1 MSDNALNHRAKRRT
15 TVYISQDVL
24 EFLTLRRA
32 RGAGSVSQQLEALAR
47 QEMPR
52 RTSREDLA
60 RLEAQHA
67 EGYAKHPVEVGEF
80 DVWEHEQDWGDG

>member
-1 MSDNALNHRAKRRT
+1 MSDITLSHRAKRRT
-15 TVYISQDVL
+15 TIYISQDVL

-47 QEMPR
+47 HKMPR
-52 RTSREDLA
+52 RYSREELA

-67 EGYAKHPVEVGEF
+67 EGYEKHPVEAGEF
-80 DVWEHEQDWGDG
+80 DLWENEQDWGGG